1 MFEQSRYFFNYVLP
15 DIIIN
20 NLYLINQF
28 LEKIWWIFLLISLFF
43 FYLFMK
49 FFRRYIYKRALFNEF
64 DTFMDK
70 LANIKDINEEEKF
83 LLTEIY
89 LVQATYTAVYIKRGE
104 TYILIESNAKDE
116 VSVPLRLNKLEL
128 EKFNKSGRYEVTHFM
143 NSTTNMLI
151 LFYAKKRLVI
161 EKCKGHLN
169 LILTY
174 YEKSIKASKSLENSS
189 LVNKTSTALM
199 KLNMNKDEFFKFLV
213 FLIKESTD
221 AKGIKLLTKKG
232 DEVFKIVE
240 YDTALQKEFY
250 IRNTPYKLEYYDD
263 NRLDYEKIAQIGTF
277 LDLLGA
283 YIMNID
289 ANSQMV
295 QNYLE
300 LLKLTNRA
308 IELKS
313 VYYEKHSKI
322 VQVVAVEVAKSMF
335 LDQEDIDNI
344 SLAAEIHD
352 IGMIGD
358 IETILNKG
366 KLENKEL
373 DVIKNH
379 PLIGSIMVEPINH
392 IYDIADIIKYHH
404 EKIDGTGY
412 PFGVK
417 GVDFPVNAQV
427 LALAEFYAGITSD
440 RSYRKGK
447 THEEAVNEI
456 KNGMNEFF
464 EETLVKAFLDVEK
477 NIKIKI
483 EKIKLEDK
491 NENSN
496 NNSDV

>member
-1 MFEQSRYFFNYVLP
+1 MFEESRYFFNYVLP
-15 DIIIN
+15 EIIIS
-20 NLYLINQF
+20 NLELINHF
-28 LEKIWWIFLLISLFF
+28 LEKVWWLFLFIALIFAFLF
-43 FYLFMK
+43 LK

-70 LANIKDINEEEKF
+70 LANIKDINDEERF

-89 LVQATYTAVYIKRGE
+89 LVQATYTAVYMKRGE
-104 TYILIESNAKDE
+104 TFVLIESNAKDE

-128 EKFNKSGRYEVTHFM
+128 ERFNKSGRYEITHFI
-143 NSTTNMLI
+143 NSTKNMLI
-151 LFYAKKRLVI
+151 LFYAKKRIVLD
-161 EKCKGHLN
+161 KCKGHLN
-169 LILTY
+169 LILSY
-174 YEKSIKASKSLENSS
+174 YEKSMIANRILEDNLISSKVSME
-189 LVNKTSTALM
+189 LM
-199 KLNMNKDEFFKFLV
+199 KLNMDKNQFFKFLV
-213 FLIKESTD
+213 FLIKESTN

-232 DEVFKIVE
+232 EEVFEIIDKNVP
-240 YDTALQKEFY
+240 LQKEFY

-263 NRLDYEKIAQIGTF
+263 EKLDFQKIEQIGSF

-283 YIMNID
+283 YIINID
-289 ANSQMV
+289 ENSHMV
-295 QNYLE
+295 KNYLE
-300 LLKLTNRA
+300 LLKLTSKS

-313 VYYEKHSKI
+313 SYYKNHSKI
-322 VQVVAVEVAKSMF
+322 VKVVAVEVAKSLF

-412 PFGVK
+412 PFGVS
-417 GVDFPVNAQV
+417 GIDFPVNAQV

-456 KNGMNEFF
+456 KSLIGNFF
-464 EETLVKAFLDVEK
+464 ENTLVEAFLDVEK

-491 NENSN
+491 DESSN